1 MPDENGVFVVF
12 YAWQSD
18 RPNNHNRALISE
30 ALAKAVERI
39 NLDTKSSYK
48 VRIDQDTQDEPGMCD
63 IPATILRK
71 IDASDAL
78 MADLTFVAVSKTDDA
93 PPRQKKPRYCSNP
106 NVLFELGYA
115 FKSIGPERL
124 ICVMNE
130 EYGPT
135 TEQIFDLDHR
145 RHPIAYKYGGD
156 KKKRS
161 DVVNRLSH
169 NLDHAI
175 REVIRFES
183 KNPRQS
189 SFLSVSFFDPETKAD
204 LGTTLVLDGVG
215 AFVEDE
221 LPDFLGRQSH
231 LSGPSFLGPNTPT
244 FAFQIET
251 PNPDFYRQKNERL
264 LISTCTKPVEFVVTN
279 HGETVLNDARLRIL
293 FPCIVDGLET
303 RFLVIDAEDMP
314 DAPKRYRKL
323 GILSDPLAGLNISQ
337 AQLSIEKV
345 SDGHFLELG
354 LGKLQ
359 PKQAVRSATVRIG
372 CGANA
377 TLRLSGTVSADELAQ
392 PVQFSLTVECK
403 TEVQGISLE
412 KLESSYPE
420 HECT

>member
-18 RPNNHNRALISE
+18 RPNSHNRTLIGDS
-30 ALAKAVERI
+30 LDGAVKRI
-39 NLDTKSSYK
+39 NFDTKLSCK
-48 VRIDQDTQDEPGMCD
+48 VRIDQDTKGEPGMCD

-71 IDASDAL
+71 IESCDAL
-78 MADLTFVAVSKTDDA
+78 VADLTFVAVSKTDDA
-93 PPRQKKPRYCSNP
+93 PARQKKPRYCSNP

-124 ICVMNE
+124 IGVMNE

-145 RHPIAYKYGGD
+145 RHPIAYRYGGA
-156 KKKRS
+156 KNERS
-161 DVVNRLSH
+161 DVVNRLSR
-169 NLDHAI
+169 NLEHAI

-189 SFLSVSFFDPETKAD
+189 SLLSVSFFDPETKAD

-215 AFVEDE
+215 AFVKDE
-221 LPDFLGRQSH
+221 LPDFHGNPSR
-231 LSGPSFLGPNTPT
+231 LSGPAIL
-244 FAFQIET
+244 AIRIAT
-251 PNPDFYRQKNERL
+251 PNPEFYRQKNNRL
-264 LISTCTKPVEFVVTN
+264 FLSTCTKPVEFVVTN
-279 HGETVLNDARLRIL
+279 HGESVLNDARLSIL

-303 RFLVIDAEDMP
+303 RFFVIDAEDMP

-323 GILSDPLAGLNISQ
+323 GILSDPLAGLNISPRLPQ
-337 AQLSIEKV
+337 AQLTIEKI
-345 SDGHFLELG
+345 SDGHCLELW

-359 PKQAVRSATVRIG
+359 PKQVVRSATVRIG

-377 TLRLSGTVSADELAQ
+377 TLRLSGTVSADELPQ

-403 TEVQGISLE
+403 TEVEGISLAQ
-412 KLESSYPE
+412 LESSYPE